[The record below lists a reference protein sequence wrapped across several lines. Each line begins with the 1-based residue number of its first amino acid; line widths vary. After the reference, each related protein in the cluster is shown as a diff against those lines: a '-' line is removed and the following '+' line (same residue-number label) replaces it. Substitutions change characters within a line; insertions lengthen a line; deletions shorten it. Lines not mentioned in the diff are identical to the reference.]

1 MAAKPLPKW
10 LFIRYST
17 LWHKK
22 KSEEFDFN
30 EAQTLLKE
38 KDARVLS
45 VVLSDLRKYGWL
57 VSSLAF
63 QDSRKRK
70 YRLTPPQE
78 AVEQIGLENSQ
89 IE

>member
-10 LFIRYST
+10 LFVRYSK
-17 LWHKK
+17 LWHQKK
-22 KSEEFDFN
+22 GEEFDFN
-30 EAQTLLKE
+30 EAQILLKE

-70 YRLTPPQE
+70 YCLTSPQD
-78 AVEQIGLENSQ
+78 AVEQIGLENSKM
-89 IE
+89 E